1 VPLVYALLV
10 VAFVPDNLLHGCNSL
25 IGEVFVLEHCNQL
38 AFTLSHLPP
47 YPTPPQPTTKSKN
60 KGGNSLKANSS
71 NVLPNVS
78 GKKNHTN
85 TTSYANH
92 AQ

>member
-1 VPLVYALLV
+1 MPLVYALLV

-47 YPTPPQPTTKSKN
+47 LSHPTATNN
-60 KGGNSLKANSS
+60 KKQ
-71 NVLPNVS
+71 
-78 GKKNHTN
+78 K
-85 TTSYANH
+85 
-92 AQ
+92 